1 MTPPALAATTSEI
14 TTVGGADSIG
24 MTQQYGIFKGYISK
38 IESLIANQVGVVDF
52 GWAVGGFERRSAQIE
67 NFDWR
72 ERERERE
79 FVSLRSPPI
88 AVTPTSGSISKGEN
102 VAGTTDFL
110 HFNLLWV
117 SQFSQTARPG
127 CSVFTSALQFSCC
140 RNWPWT
146 TWHSF
151 W

>member
-24 MTQQYGIFKGYISK
+24 MTQQYGIFKGYFSK
-38 IESLIANQVGVVDF
+38 IESLIANQVGAVDF
-52 GWAVGGFERRSAQIE
+52 LGGLLGDLKDAVHRLRISTEES
-67 NFDWR
+67 
-72 ERERERE
+72 ERERE

-110 HFNLLWV
+110 YFNLL
-117 SQFSQTARPG
+117 
-127 CSVFTSALQFSCC
+127 
-140 RNWPWT
+140 
-146 TWHSF
+146 
-151 W
+151 